1 MYIQFLKC
9 LQFRSA
15 DKCYLINFRKFCK
28 SWKMLLILCINDS
41 NLWYGQHMLQFFSE
55 MGKVWNCSF
64 SPERFCLEFSLI
76 NSFTSLGGHGNWRE
90 KTIFLAFQ
98 YTHKIVR
105 KPSKSDLPLIN
116 SHVLIQD
123 LCNLSIYCAGFHDD
137 LIMPV
142 T

>member
-1 MYIQFLKC
+1 MIGPAHVAIFQWNGKGLK
-9 LQFRSA
+9 LYFFPRKILPRIFI
-15 DKCYLINFRKFCK
+15 DKFFYLSRGAQKLK
-28 SWKMLLILCINDS
+28 
-41 NLWYGQHMLQFFSE
+41 G
-55 MGKVWNCSF
+55 
-64 SPERFCLEFSLI
+64 
-76 NSFTSLGGHGNWRE
+76 
-90 KTIFLAFQ
+90 KTIFFAFQ